1 MPGPGGTPGPLP
13 GPRRPGVN
21 QGGGG
26 TAFYDAVFLASDELM
41 RKQTGRKALIFLTD
55 GVDNASRTNLERAI
69 ESAQRSDTLVYTI
82 LYADAEAYRNSGSF
96 GRRGGM
102 GGGWPGTGDA
112 NIELMEGRR
121 VLARIAKETGARMFE
136 VSKNDPIGRVYSTI
150 EEELRNQYSLGY
162 TPEAAEGGHGYRQI
176 RLTTRHK
183 ELTVQSRG
191 GYYPGS

>member
-1 MPGPGGTPGPLP
+1 MPRPGGTPGPLP

-41 RKQTGRKALIFLTD
+41 RKQAGRKALIFLTD
-55 GVDNASRTNLERAI
+55 GVDNASRTNLERVI
-69 ESAQRSDTLVYTI
+69 ESAQRSNTLVYTI
-82 LYADAEAYRNSGSF
+82 LYADAEAYRNPGRF

-112 NIELMEGRR
+112 EMELMEGRR

-136 VSKNDPIGRVYSTI
+136 VSKKEPISRVYSTI
-150 EEELRNQYSLGY
+150 EEELRNQYNLGY
-162 TPEAAEGGHGYRQI
+162 TPDVEGEGNGYHRI
-176 RLTTRHK
+176 RLTTRQK
-183 ELTVQSRG
+183 DFTVQSRE
-191 GYYPGS
+191 GYYPTS